1 MKITH
6 VLFLGFLVTAA
17 AAQQRNPT
25 TGVPGTSTGRPNGMP
40 DVTMGG
46 PDDRQPVFDARM
58 ENQRARMRNDD
69 RQKKI
74 VEDTEKLLSL
84 ASQLKEEVDK
94 SDKNTLSIT
103 VIKKAEEIE
112 KLAKSVKERM
122 KG

>member
-1 MKITH
+1 
-6 VLFLGFLVTAA
+6 
-17 AAQQRNPT
+17 
-25 TGVPGTSTGRPNGMP
+25 MP